1 MQKTQNA
8 LMSWLEQFLTD
19 VMCYSK
25 LNWVVDMADISSYT
39 IEEQLVARVWVHERL
54 HANQTMAEVMTVFW
68 E

>member
-19 VMCYSK
+19 VMCYSE
-25 LNWVVDMADISSYT
+25 LSWVVELVDKSSYS
-39 IEEQLVARVWVHERL
+39 IEEQVVARVWVHERL
-54 HANQTMAEVMTVFW
+54 HANQKMAEVMTVFW